1 MGDMASGTERRS
13 ALRVPVRGY
22 AMVYDAGRTIRAI
35 VENLST
41 NGALVSVPASLGTSF
56 DDLEL
61 NLGFDS
67 GRVAARTVRVERGA
81 ARTRIAL
88 EFEQVDP
95 ALRLAVASA
104 IDFALMSALRRPIVI
119 LDDNPER
126 RDALVER
133 LRRSGMTA
141 IAPRTPLAA
150 FDQLARTSRV
160 GCVCVMSSCFGQ
172 SVVGL
177 RNVIAETFPWVLT
190 NVIGDDLDG
199 TVDRAL
205 ASWADTDAAQLVR
218 ALA

>member
-1 MGDMASGTERRS
+1 
-13 ALRVPVRGY
+13 
-22 AMVYDAGRTIRAI
+22 MVYDARRTIRAV

-41 NGALVSVPASLGTSF
+41 NGALVSVPASLGTDF

-67 GRVAARTVRVERGA
+67 GRVAARTVRVEPGA
-81 ARTRIAL
+81 ARTRIAV
-88 EFEQVDP
+88 EFEQVDR

-104 IDFALMSALRRPIVI
+104 IEFARMSALRRPIVI
-119 LDDNPER
+119 LDEMPER
-126 RDALVER
+126 RTALVDR
-133 LRRSGMTA
+133 LRRAGMTA
-141 IAPRTPLAA
+141 VAPKTPLEA
-150 FDQLARTSRV
+150 FDQLTRTSRV
-160 GCVCVMSSCFGQ
+160 GCVCLMTSCFGQ

-177 RNVIAETFPWVLT
+177 RNVIAETFPWVAT
-190 NVIGDDLDG
+190 NVIGDDVDA